1 MIACPQTY
9 RPTKHIDFFGHQIS
23 NPLPRIE
30 TVRQDL
36 QPIQKLVTLYTEVL
50 DRNGSVAKHL
60 HMPLFSSRIEDRINA
75 LFSSSRPRMVDVA
88 SADNHRR
95 PRLSWVDVIR
105 ESETID
111 QIDFEE
117 DQCRFCI
124 HGVSIDVNKSDRD
137 LLSSNVLQ
145 KLLQAPPEP
154 EDIQAEWGARKDLVG
169 DLIELRED
177 IQEIDRMIETML
189 QALQEQPHNANR
201 ECIGSVTPEASFDI
215 QMWDAGEEADP
226 VVHNETMINDEN
238 SNDHCPD
245 GRNSTSLAAQNTPS
259 ANNLQASVKSM
270 SPWSH
275 SEKRQ
280 LRSFLSTRGHLS
292 WSRIA
297 LEYEEEF
304 HKGRSPSSISGQ
316 ARCLGL
322 SVGRKSNKK
331 PARRDPLVLKVRVPP
346 TGRSSSSEEI
356 TSAGPDLTETCVGDE
371 TPIASSA
378 RSHSLQDRPN
388 SAMECHTTSPCGSSN
403 PPFILQSNAKKNHT
417 DLRHSDPETP
427 KSFASILN

>member
-1 MIACPQTY
+1 MITCPQTY

-23 NPLPRIE
+23 NPLPRIK

-111 QIDFEE
+111 QIDFDE

-124 HGVSIDVNKSDRD
+124 HGVSIDLNKSDRD

-145 KLLQAPPEP
+145 KLLQTPPEP
-154 EDIQAEWGARKDLVG
+154 EDIQAERGARKDLVG

-177 IQEIDRMIETML
+177 IQESERST
-189 QALQEQPHNANR
+189 QAM
-201 ECIGSVTPEASFDI
+201 GSVTPEASFDI

-226 VVHNETMINDEN
+226 VIHNETMIDEN
-238 SNDHCPD
+238 SNGHCPD
-245 GRNSTSLAAQNTPS
+245 GRNSTSLAAQNTPR
-259 ANNLQASVKSM
+259 ANNLEASVKSM

-304 HKGRSPSSISGQ
+304 HKGRSPSSIAGQ

-331 PARRDPLVLKVRVPP
+331 PARRDPLVLRVRVPP
-346 TGRSSSSEEI
+346 IGRSSSSEEI
-356 TSAGPDLTETCVGDE
+356 TSAGPDQTLTETRVGDE

-388 SAMECHTTSPCGSSN
+388 SAMECHTTSPRNSSN
-403 PPFILQSNAKKNHT
+403 SAFILQSNAKKNHT
-417 DLRHSDPETP
+417 DLRLSDPGTP
-427 KSFASILN
+427 RSFASILN